1 MGGPDSASPHN
12 SERRKKRRPVA
23 YPRLHEALFV
33 WMEAIEKEVTITGAI
48 LKAKAA
54 DQFPRCTI
62 CLCGHGRRFRPLRQF
77 SPS

>member
-33 WMEAIEKEVTITGAI
+33 WMKAIEKEVTITGAI
-48 LKAKAA
+48 LQAKAA
-54 DQFPRCTI
+54 ELFPQ
-62 CLCGHGRRFRPLRQF
+62 L
-77 SPS
+77 